1 MTRKS
6 LKDRSDGYKQWEN
19 KWHEST
25 WVRSKLRAKV
35 KRNKD
40 DAMNQHAW
48 EDEPKDERRWIEVKD
63 KDVVAV
69 RGERKG
75 TSIVYEASWV
85 ESVKS

>member
-1 MTRKS
+1 M
-6 LKDRSDGYKQWEN
+6 
-19 KWHEST
+19 
-25 WVRSKLRAKV
+25 